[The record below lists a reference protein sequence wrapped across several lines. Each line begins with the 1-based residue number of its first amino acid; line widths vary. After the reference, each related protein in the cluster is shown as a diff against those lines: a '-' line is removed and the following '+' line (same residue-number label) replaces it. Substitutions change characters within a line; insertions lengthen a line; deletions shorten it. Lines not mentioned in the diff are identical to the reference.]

1 MSNSEMAK
9 ANRMQ
14 SDLIKTRIVPAAVLL
29 LLGILI
35 EIIEYKI
42 RHSKRRKVSFNLI
55 PGWLAK
61 LEGRIL
67 IKLNRMFKDPFL
79 GKYLKAASILGEE
92 MTIIGLSAAMCILG
106 AIKQGILLFSSF
118 IAGTAI
124 VLPLK
129 KLISRPRPY
138 QTHSPVRRLADEIG
152 AGFPS
157 GHSMNAFIIARIL
170 ASFHPVLGLALY
182 PIAISTAISR
192 VYLGLHY
199 PTDVMFG
206 SLIGWAI
213 AGESLHYQELV
224 ISIAYS
230 VVRFIVG

>member
-1 MSNSEMAK
+1 MRLK

-14 SDLIKTRIVPAAVLL
+14 NDLIRTRIIPAAVLL
-29 LLGILI
+29 LLGFLI

-42 RHSKRRKVSFNLI
+42 RHSKGRKVSLNLI
-55 PGWLAK
+55 PGWLARW
-61 LEGRIL
+61 EGSFL
-67 IKLNRMFKDPFL
+67 IELNRMFKKAYL

-92 MTIIGLSAAMCILG
+92 MTIIGLSAAMCIIG

-129 KLISRPRPY
+129 MLISRPRPY
-138 QTHSPVRRLADEIG
+138 QTHSSVRRLADEIG

-170 ASFHPVLGLALY
+170 ASFHPVLGLVLY
-182 PIAISTAISR
+182 PIAISTAMSR

-199 PTDVMFG
+199 LTDVLFG
-206 SLIGWAI
+206 SFIGWTI
-213 AGESLHYQELV
+213 AGEALHNQDLV
-224 ISIAYS
+224 VSIAYS
-230 VVRFIVG
+230 LVRFIVG